1 MYLGPLVSEK
11 KLAAEQAKAEDADRS
26 EKGEGEDEDKDSN
39 DSNDRKAEEEEEGEG
54 AGGSGGSGGD
64 VEGTTT
70 ALEQMS
76 ATGRE
81 ELARSESAGTDA

>member
-11 KLAAEQAKAEDADRS
+11 KLAAEQAKAEDVDRN
-26 EKGEGEDEDKDSN
+26 EKGEGEDEDKDK
-39 DSNDRKAEEEEEGEG
+39 DSKAEEEEGEG
-54 AGGSGGSGGD
+54 AGGSGGSRGSVD
-64 VEGTTT
+64 GTTA

-81 ELARSESAGTDA
+81 ELARSESAGTDS